1 MKKLSVSTKNRN
13 YYSSKKNNLEKIVS
27 VMHFKT
33 RLWWTFHLF
42 AKILESHLINSRKP
56 SFCLADKRITGNLGI
71 KLSPGSFYCNFGRFI
86 IKMLEG
92 IKKARSGQIT
102 HPNWRLEQFL
112 FCFVW
117 EPIIYRQS
125 WLLEETFLG
134 LFIDSRVSSGVVWI
148 SQGSLQ
154 TRRQKDLWKKKN
166 DKNNS
171 GYTKLSTARSGK
183 NNYFA

>member
-13 YYSSKKNNLEKIVS
+13 YYSSKKKNLEKIVS
-27 VMHFKT
+27 VMLCKT

-42 AKILESHLINSRKP
+42 AKILESHLINSDKP
-56 SFCLADKRITGNLGI
+56 SFGLADKRITGNIFRNKTVTWVFLLYG
-71 KLSPGSFYCNFGRFI
+71 NFGRFI

-92 IKKARSGQIT
+92 IKKALSGQIT
-102 HPNWRLEQFL
+102 HSNWRLGQFL

-117 EPIIYRQS
+117 EPIVYRQS
-125 WLLEETFLG
+125 WPLEETFLG

-154 TRRQKDLWKKKN
+154 TRRQKD
-166 DKNNS
+166 
-171 GYTKLSTARSGK
+171 
-183 NNYFA
+183 